1 MSAPTHP
8 NVLLSQAFCGFVFR
22 SLCLSVCLLPFLVG
36 VGKES
41 IEAFSSQTG
50 ELSID
55 MTFVGFVAED
65 GGGKTTQ

>member
-1 MSAPTHP
+1 MFLSAPTHP
-8 NVLLSQAFCGFVFR
+8 NVLLSQVFR

-36 VGKES
+36 VGNES

>member
-1 MSAPTHP
+1 M
-8 NVLLSQAFCGFVFR
+8 F
-22 SLCLSVCLLPFLVG
+22 LPFLVG

-41 IEAFSSQTG
+41 NEAFSSQTG